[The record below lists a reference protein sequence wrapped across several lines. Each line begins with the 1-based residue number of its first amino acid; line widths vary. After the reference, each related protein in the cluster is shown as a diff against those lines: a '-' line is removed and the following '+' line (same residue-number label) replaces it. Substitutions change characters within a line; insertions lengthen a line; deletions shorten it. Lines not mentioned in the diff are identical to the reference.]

1 MIIDKIHEG
10 SFYRAKWLEIER
22 APDYQ
27 YERIFIHHSPEPC
40 SPEPSLSPFF
50 GGNRCSPR
58 TTSSPRLSICT

>member
-27 YERIFIHHSPEPC
+27 YERISIIHQNVVHQNHRYHHS
-40 SPEPSLSPFF
+40 L
-50 GGNRCSPR
+50 GGIDVRHGQ
-58 TTSSPRLSICT
+58 LHHQD

>member
-27 YERIFIHHSPEPC
+27 YERIFLHHSPEPC
-40 SPEPSLSPFF
+40 
-50 GGNRCSPR
+50 
-58 TTSSPRLSICT
+58 